1 MGGGAGAGA
10 DVDASMGGAGGGP
23 GGGMGSAGSAG
34 GAGSGGGVPGG
45 GAAPQTL
52 VLVRWQSALPVKQA
66 LVRGKFGSEA
76 ATAAEAKSVLANEE
90 AYYVIAVEKLPR
102 MAMGRPGAESK
113 GAEGKGSEGGL
124 ERMRQMM
131 ARSTSLL
138 RKGKVP
144 IKPDD
149 VKMAMAE
156 KTMTVYFIFPRTEAI
171 TLEDKEVEFTT
182 KMGPLEIKRKF
193 KLQDMVFAGKLAL

>member
-1 MGGGAGAGA
+1 
-10 DVDASMGGAGGGP
+10 MGGAGGG
-23 GGGMGSAGSAG
+23 
-34 GAGSGGGVPGG
+34 GA
-45 GAAPQTL
+45 AAPQTM
-52 VLVRWQSALPVKQA
+52 VLVRWQSAMPVKQA

-90 AYYVIAVEKLPR
+90 AYYVIAVEKLPK
-102 MAMGRPGAESK
+102 MGMGRPGAEGK
-113 GAEGKGSEGGL
+113 GAEGKGPEGP

-138 RKGKVP
+138 RKGKEP

-149 VKMAMAE
+149 IKMAMAE

-171 TLEDKEVEFTT
+171 TLEDKEVEFNT
-182 KMGPLEIKRKF
+182 KLGPLEIKRKF

>member
-23 GGGMGSAGSAG
+23 GGGMGGAG
-34 GAGSGGGVPGG
+34 GAGSGGGAAGG

-102 MAMGRPGAESK
+102 MGMGRPGAESK

-138 RKGKVP
+138 RKGKEP

-149 VKMAMAE
+149 VKMAMAQ